1 LRSLSF
7 ASILPPM
14 QTVLRYRGR
23 DVTEEDVRFIRQLI
37 AEHPGDSRFAL
48 SKKLCTAWNWVQ
60 QNGQKKDMV
69 CRGLMLALHRQ
80 GHITL
85 PPAQKISARPGYNRK
100 EPVSVQVD
108 QSPLTS
114 SLKDITPLEFRQVRK
129 TPHESLFSNLLKEH
143 HYLGYTQPVGEH
155 LKYLVFANNRPIA
168 CLSWSSAPRHI
179 GSRDNFIGWTQKDRE
194 KNLSLIAYN
203 SRFLILPWVRVSCL
217 ASHILA
223 QMAKILARDWES
235 IYKHPIYYLETFV
248 DQGRFKGTCYF
259 AANWLYL
266 GETTGRGKND
276 QTGKANR
283 SLKAV
288 LGYPLTRDFRKR
300 LCEVSR

>member
-1 LRSLSF
+1 MRSETF
-7 ASILPPM
+7 APILPPM

-23 DVTEEDVRFIRQLI
+23 DVTEEDVQFIKELI
-37 AEHPGDSRFAL
+37 AGNPEDSRWAL

-60 QNGQKKDMV
+60 PNGQLKDMV

-80 GHITL
+80 GQITL

-108 QSPLTS
+108 QTPLTS
-114 SLKDITPLEFRQVRK
+114 ALKDIIPLEFRQVRK
-129 TPHESLFSNLLKEH
+129 TPFESLFSSLLKEH

-155 LKYLVFANNRPIA
+155 LKYLVFANKQPIA

-179 GSRDNFIGWTQKDRE
+179 GVRDNFIGWTQKDRE

-203 SRFLILPWVRVSCL
+203 SRFLILPWVQVPCL
-217 ASHILA
+217 ASHLLG
-223 QMAKILARDWES
+223 QMTKILQRDWEC
-235 IYKHPIYYLETFV
+235 IYKHPLYYLETFV
-248 DQGRFKGTCYF
+248 DQERFKGTCYV
-259 AANWLYL
+259 AANWIYL
-266 GETTGRGKND
+266 GLTKGLGKND
-276 QTGKANR
+276 HTGKVNR

-288 LGYPLTRDFRKR
+288 MGYPLTRDFRKR
-300 LCEVSR
+300 LCEVDR

>member
-1 LRSLSF
+1 MRSETFS
-7 ASILPPM
+7 SIFPPM
-14 QTVLRYRGR
+14 QTILRYRGR

-37 AEHPGDSRFAL
+37 FEHPGDSRWAL

-60 QNGQKKDMV
+60 QNGQLKDMV

-80 GHITL
+80 GHIIL
-85 PPAQKISARPGYNRK
+85 PPAQKVTATGYNRK

-108 QSPLTS
+108 QTPLTS

-129 TPHESLFSNLLKEH
+129 TPFESLFSSLLKEH

-155 LKYLVFANNRPIA
+155 LKYLVFANKQPIA

-179 GSRDNFIGWTQKDRE
+179 GVRDNFIGWTQKDRE
-194 KNLSLIAYN
+194 KNLFLIAYN
-203 SRFLILPWVRVSCL
+203 SRFLILPWIQVSCL

-223 QMAKILARDWES
+223 QMTKIVQRDWES

-248 DQGRFKGTCYF
+248 DQERFKGTCYF

-266 GETTGRGKND
+266 GQTTGRGKND
-276 QTGKANR
+276 HTGKANR

-300 LCEVSR
+300 LRGLNR